1 MKKNVTAIGLLLMM
15 GVGAMAQGAAT
26 RFHIS
31 GQLKN
36 LQATSVYLIY
46 FNDNKQI
53 MDSAT
58 VIHGAYAFTG
68 EAGEGG
74 PAELLDVA
82 PRNRPASADIARI
95 YLAPE
100 SYVLHHVDSFSNAVV
115 TGSVANTDYQAITAA
130 AMPYEQRERA
140 LLPAF
145 QAARVAN
152 DMATARSIEAQAK
165 VIDKALDDSVYA
177 VFVRRHSRSPLTF
190 YVLRRYA
197 KNDPD
202 APALRTLFVGLP
214 SAVKGSTAGKAF
226 AEKLAIAAKTSIGA
240 RAMDFTQNDT
250 AGRPVSLSSFRGK
263 YVLVDFWASWC
274 GPCRA
279 ENPNIVNAYAKFHPK
294 GFDIIGVSLDRPGD
308 KDKWLKAIHMDKLD
322 WTQVSDLG
330 FWKNAVAVKY
340 GVQAIPQ
347 NFLIDPQGK
356 IIGKGLRGDELEKKL
371 GEIFGS
377 GAGAGPLPSGVDPS
391 STKAT
396 PQPLPLDP
404 AVRMGKL
411 PNGLTYYIRR
421 NTEPKNRVDLYLVN
435 KVGSVL
441 ESEDQR
447 GLAHFMEH
455 MSFNGTTHFP
465 KNDLVDYLQKA
476 GVRFGADINAYTS
489 FDETVYQL
497 PIPSD
502 KPEVLGSGIQIVRDW
517 AQDATLEPV
526 EIDKERG
533 VVLEEK
539 RLGKGAGERMRRV
552 YFPIILNNSR
562 YAERV
567 PIGLD
572 TVLNH
577 FTPATLRRFYHDWY
591 RPDLQ
596 AVIVVGDIDVDQM
609 ERTIKEKF
617 SDLKNPA
624 GERVRAAYS
633 VPLTGRD
640 HFVAVTDKEM
650 TATEVEV
657 LIKHKALP
665 VKTDADY
672 RRSLVQEL
680 FNDMIGNRYR
690 ELALQSDPPFVKG
703 SAGIGDF
710 MGGLAVYDAS
720 MTARPGQLEK
730 GVKAMWRETVRV
742 KRFGFTPGELDRAK
756 ASYLSDMEAE
766 LKEKDKTRSESYVKE
781 YQQHFLKGTAAPG
794 IEKEYALVQA
804 DLPGITLA
812 EVNALAEKYVKAT
825 DRDILLLAPEKDRAQ
840 LPDSAVVTGW
850 LHAVGTEDLQP
861 YKDEMS
867 TRPLL
872 RSQPVPGTIAAE
884 EQDTALHLTR
894 MTLSNGVKVV
904 LKPTDFKNDQIIFTS
919 FGPGGTSVYPNV
931 DYQSAVSAA
940 AVVAAGGV
948 GNYNVTELEKYL
960 AGKQVSVR
968 PYIGE
973 RTEGVS
979 GSATPKDLESAL
991 QLVYAYFTEP
1001 RKDEEV
1007 FKGIIGRSEA
1017 GLVNRDNDPN
1027 SVFSDTVSAI
1037 LGNYNVRRTG
1047 PTLEKLHQIDLDKA
1061 FGIYKQ
1067 SFADASDQTFI
1078 FVGSFDVATIGPL
1091 LEKYLGSLPATH
1103 ADVSAKDLGIHIP
1116 AGRMTRIVYKG
1127 TEPKATVDLVF
1138 SGTFDYSPENRVRLD
1153 ALKEA
1158 LQIRLIQRL
1167 REDESGVYSP
1177 AVHVN
1182 MGKLPESRY
1191 AFIVTFSC
1199 APENADKLVASALDE
1214 IGKLRTAGPLQEN
1227 VDKWRAEDKVARETQ
1242 LKTNGW
1248 WMGYLN
1254 GQLENGEDLHQLDGY
1269 DPIVNGVTPAALKAA
1284 AVNYLSGDNYIRL
1297 ELLPAASQR

>member
-1 MKKNVTAIGLLLMM
+1 MGFGLLLTTWAW
-15 GVGAMAQGAAT
+15 AMAQGGAAAK
-26 RFHIS
+26 FHIT

-36 LQATSVYLIY
+36 LQATRVYLIY
-46 FNDNKQI
+46 IEGNKQI

-58 VIHGAYAFTG
+58 VANGSYAFTG
-68 EAGEGG
+68 EIGEGG

-82 PRNRPASADIARI
+82 PRNRPMSRDIARF

-100 SYVLHHVDSFSNAVV
+100 SYVLHQADSFSNAVV
-115 TGSVANTDYQAITAA
+115 TGSVANTDYLAITAA

-140 LLPAF
+140 LLPAY
-145 QAARVAN
+145 QTARLAK
-152 DMATARSIEAQAK
+152 DEATARSIEAQAK

-177 VFVRRHSRSPLTF
+177 VFVRRHAHSPLVL
-190 YVLRRYA
+190 YVLQRYE
-197 KNDPD
+197 KNEPD
-202 APALRTLFVGLP
+202 AAALRSLFGSLSP
-214 SAVKGSTAGKAF
+214 AVKRSAAGKAF
-226 AEKLAIAAKTSIGA
+226 AEKLATNAKTSVGA
-240 RAMDFTQNDT
+240 MAMDFTQNDT
-250 AGRPVSLSSFRGK
+250 AGKAVSLRSFRGK

-279 ENPNIVNAYAKFHPK
+279 ENPNVVEAYAKYHPK

-308 KDKWLKAIHMDKLD
+308 RDKWLKAIHADKLY

-330 FWKNAVAVKY
+330 FWKNAVAVEY
-340 GVQAIPQ
+340 GVGSIPQ

-356 IIGKGLRGDELEKKL
+356 IIAKGLRGGELEEKL
-371 GEIFGS
+371 GEIF
-377 GAGAGPLPSGVDPS
+377 DPP
-391 STKAT
+391 
-396 PQPLPLDP
+396 PQPLVLDP
-404 AVRMGKL
+404 AVRTGKL
-411 PNGLTYYIRR
+411 ANGLTYFIRR

-441 ESEDQR
+441 ESDDQQ

-465 KNDLVDYLQKA
+465 KNDLIDYLQRS

-497 PIPSD
+497 PIPSG
-502 KPEVLGSGIQIVRDW
+502 KPDVLKNGIRIIRDW
-517 AQDATLEPV
+517 AQNATLDPV

-539 RLGKGAGERMRRV
+539 RLGKGAGERMRRI
-552 YFPIILNNSR
+552 YFPVILNNSR
-562 YAERV
+562 YAERI

-577 FTPATLRRFYHDWY
+577 FKPETIRRFYHDWY

-596 AVIVVGDIDVDQM
+596 AVIVVGDIDVDAM
-609 ERTIKEKF
+609 ERIIKEKF

-624 GERVRAAYS
+624 GERMRTAYQ
-633 VPLTGRD
+633 VPLTGKN

-650 TATEVEV
+650 TTTEVEV

-665 VKTDADY
+665 LMTDADY
-672 RRSLVQEL
+672 RRNLIQEL
-680 FNDMIGNRYR
+680 FNDMIGDRYR
-690 ELALQSDPPFVKG
+690 ELALHSDPPFVKG
-703 SAGIGDF
+703 NAGIGVL
-710 MGGLAVYDAS
+710 MGGLDVYDAS
-720 MTARPGQLEK
+720 MSARPGELEK
-730 GVKAMWRETVRV
+730 GFKAMWRETIRV
-742 KRFGFTPGELDRAK
+742 KRFGFTQSELDRAK
-756 ASYLSDMEAE
+756 ASYLSATETG
-766 LKEKDKTRSESYVKE
+766 LKEKDKTRSENYVKE
-781 YQQHFLKGTAAPG
+781 YQQHFLKGVAVPG

-804 DLPGITLA
+804 VLPGITLA
-812 EVNALAEKYVKAT
+812 EVDALAGKYATAT
-825 DRDILLLAPEKDRAQ
+825 DRDILLLAPEKDKAQ

-850 LHAVGTEDLQP
+850 LQAVETEDLQP

-867 TRPLL
+867 TKPFLS
-872 RSQPVPGTIAAE
+872 SQPVPGTITAE

-894 MTLSNGVKVV
+894 LTLSNGVKVV
-904 LKPTDFKNDQIIFTS
+904 LKPTDFKNDQIIFSS
-919 FGPGGTSVYPNV
+919 FAPGGTSVYPDA

-940 AVVAAGGV
+940 AVVTAGGV

-960 AGKQVSVR
+960 AGKQVGVR

-973 RTEGVS
+973 RTQGVS
-979 GSATPKDLESAL
+979 GSATPRDLESAL

-1001 RKDEEV
+1001 RKEEDV
-1007 FKGIIGRSEA
+1007 FKNFIERSEA
-1017 GLVNRDNDPN
+1017 GLVNRGNDPS

-1037 LGNYNVRRTG
+1037 LGNYNLRRTG

-1061 FGIYKQ
+1061 FAMYKH
-1067 SFADASDQTFI
+1067 SFSDASDQTFT
-1078 FVGSFDVATIGPL
+1078 FVGSFDPATIRPL

-1103 ADVSAKDLGIHIP
+1103 AGEQAKDLGIHIP
-1116 AGRMTRIVYKG
+1116 AGQMTRIVYKG
-1127 TEPKATVDLVF
+1127 TEPKATVYLVF
-1138 SGTFDYSPENRVRLD
+1138 SGAFDYSPENRVRLD

-1177 AVHVN
+1177 AVRVN

-1191 AFIVTFSC
+1191 SFLISFGCS
-1199 APENADKLVASALDE
+1199 PEHADKLVASALDE
-1214 IGKLRTAGPLQEN
+1214 VGKLRTAGPLQEN
-1227 VDKWRAEDKVARETQ
+1227 VDKWRAEDKTARETQ

-1254 GQLENGEDLHQLDGY
+1254 TQLENGEDLHQLDGY
-1269 DPIVNGVTPAALKAA
+1269 SSIADAVTPSELKAA
-1284 AVNYLSGDNYIRL
+1284 AEKYLSGDNYIRL
-1297 ELLPAASQR
+1297 ELLPAK

>member
-1 MKKNVTAIGLLLMM
+1 MGFGLL
-15 GVGAMAQGAAT
+15 VTTWAGAMAQGAAA
-26 RFHIS
+26 RFHIT
-31 GQLKN
+31 GELKN
-36 LQATSVYLIY
+36 LQTTRVYLIY
-46 FNDNKQI
+46 IEGDKQI

-58 VIHGAYAFTG
+58 VANGTYAFTG
-68 EAGEGG
+68 EIGEGG

-82 PRNRPASADIARI
+82 PRNRPRSRDIARF

-100 SYVLHHVDSFSNAVV
+100 SYSIHQTDSFSNALV

-130 AMPYEQRERA
+130 EKPYEQREMA
-140 LLPAF
+140 MLPAYR
-145 QAARVAN
+145 AAREAK
-152 DMATARSIEAQAK
+152 DEAMARSIEAQAK
-165 VIDKALDDSVYA
+165 MIDKALDDSVYGT
-177 VFVRRHSRSPLTF
+177 FVRRDPRSPLAL
-190 YVLRRYA
+190 YVLQRYE
-197 KNDPD
+197 KNEPD
-202 APALRTLFVGLP
+202 AAALQGLFDGLTPAMKR
-214 SAVKGSTAGKAF
+214 SAAGKAF
-226 AEKLAIAAKTSIGA
+226 ADKLAIDAKTTIGA
-240 RAMDFTQNDT
+240 MAMDFTQDDT
-250 AGRPVSLSSFRGK
+250 AGKAVSLRSFRGK
-263 YVLVDFWASWC
+263 HVLVDFWASWC

-279 ENPNIVNAYAKFHPK
+279 ENPNVVSAYAKYHSR

-308 KDKWLKAIHMDKLD
+308 KDKWLKAIHADKLY

-340 GVQAIPQ
+340 GVGAIPQ

-356 IIGKGLRGDELEKKL
+356 IIAKGLRGGELEEKL
-371 GEIFGS
+371 DEIFG
-377 GAGAGPLPSGVDPS
+377 GAGS
-391 STKAT
+391 SARGASSPAAA
-396 PQPLPLDP
+396 PQVLPLDP
-404 AVRMGKL
+404 AVRTGKL
-411 PNGLTYYIRR
+411 ANGLTYFIRR

-465 KNDLVDYLQKA
+465 KNDLIDYLQKS

-502 KPEVLGSGIQIVRDW
+502 KPDVLKNGIQIIRDW
-517 AQDATLEPV
+517 AQNATLDPV

-539 RLGKGAGERMRRV
+539 RLGKGAGERMRRI
-552 YFPIILNNSR
+552 YFPKILNNSR
-562 YAERV
+562 YAERI

-577 FTPATLRRFYHDWY
+577 FKPETIRRFYHDWY

-609 ERTIKEKF
+609 ERIVKEKF
-617 SDLKNPA
+617 SDLKNPVA
-624 GERVRAAYS
+624 ERMRTAYH
-633 VPLTGRD
+633 VPLTGKN

-650 TATEVEV
+650 TSTEAEV
-657 LIKHKALP
+657 LIKHPALP
-665 VKTDADY
+665 LKTDADY
-672 RRSLVQEL
+672 RRSLIREL
-680 FNDMIGNRYR
+680 FNDMIGSRYR
-690 ELALQSDPPFVKG
+690 ELALHSDPPFVKG
-703 SAGIGDF
+703 NAGIGVL
-710 MGGLAVYDAS
+710 MGGLDVYDAS
-720 MTARPGQLEK
+720 MSARPGELEK
-730 GVKAMWRETVRV
+730 GFKAMWRETVRA
-742 KRFGFTPGELDRAK
+742 KRFGFTQSELERAK
-756 ASYLSDMEAE
+756 ASYLSATEAE
-766 LKEKDKTRSESYVKE
+766 LKEKDKTRSEVYVKE
-781 YQQHFLKGTAAPG
+781 YQQYFLKGVAAPG

-812 EVNALAEKYVKAT
+812 EVDALAGNYVTAT
-825 DRDILLLAPEKDRAQ
+825 NRDILLLAPEKDKAQ

-850 LHAVGTEDLQP
+850 LHAVETEDLQP

-867 TRPLL
+867 TKPFLS
-872 RSQPVPGTIAAE
+872 SQPVPGTITAE

-894 MTLSNGVKVV
+894 LTLSNGVKVV
-904 LKPTDFKNDQIIFTS
+904 LKSTDFKNDQILFSS
-919 FGPGGTSVYPNV
+919 FGPGGTSVYPDA
-931 DYQSAVSAA
+931 DYQSAVSA
-940 AVVAAGGV
+940 VVVIAAGGV

-973 RTEGVS
+973 RTQGVS

-991 QLVYAYFTEP
+991 QMVYAYFTEP
-1001 RKDEEV
+1001 RKDESV
-1007 FKGIIGRSEA
+1007 FKNIIERSEA
-1017 GLVNRDNDPN
+1017 GLVNRGNDPN

-1037 LGNYNVRRTG
+1037 LGNYNIRRTG

-1061 FGIYKQ
+1061 FAMYKQ
-1067 SFADASDQTFI
+1067 SFADASDQTFT
-1078 FVGSFDVATIGPL
+1078 FVGSFDMATIRPL

-1103 ADVSAKDLGIHIP
+1103 SGVQAKDLGIHIP
-1116 AGRMTRIVYKG
+1116 AGQLTRIVYKG
-1127 TEPKATVDLVF
+1127 SEPKATVYLVF
-1138 SGTFDYSPENRVRLD
+1138 SGAFDYSPENRVELD

-1177 AVHVN
+1177 AVRVN

-1191 AFIVTFSC
+1191 SFIISFGC

-1214 IGKLRTAGPLQEN
+1214 VDKLRTAGPLQEN
-1227 VDKWRAEDKVARETQ
+1227 VDKWRAEDKATRETQ

-1254 GQLENGEDLHQLDGY
+1254 TQLENGEDLHQLEGY
-1269 DPIVNGVTPAALKAA
+1269 PSIVGSVTPAELKAA
-1284 AVNYLSGDNYIRL
+1284 AAKYLSGDNYIRL
-1297 ELLPAASQR
+1297 ELLPAAK

>member
-1 MKKNVTAIGLLLMM
+1 MGFGLLLTTWA
-15 GVGAMAQGAAT
+15 GAMAQGGMN

-31 GQLKN
+31 GKLAN
-36 LQATSVYLIY
+36 LQVTCVYLIY
-46 FNDNKQI
+46 IDDNRQI

-58 VIHGAYAFTG
+58 VANGSYAFTG
-68 EAGEGG
+68 EIGEGG
-74 PAELLDVA
+74 LAELLDVA
-82 PRNRPASADIARI
+82 PRNRPMARDIARI

-100 SYVLHHVDSFSNAVV
+100 SYVLHQTDSFSNAVV
-115 TGSVANTDYQAITAA
+115 TGSVANTDYQAITSA
-130 AMPYEQRERA
+130 AMPYEERERA
-140 LLPAF
+140 LLPAY
-145 QAARVAN
+145 QAAREAK
-152 DMATARSIEAQAK
+152 DEATARSIEAQAK

-177 VFVRRHSRSPLTF
+177 VFVRSRPHSPLAL
-190 YVLRRYA
+190 YVLRRYE
-197 KNDPD
+197 KNEPD
-202 APALRTLFVGLP
+202 AAALRGLFASLSP
-214 SAVKGSTAGKAF
+214 AVKRSAAGKAF
-226 AEKLAIAAKTSIGA
+226 ADKLAINAKTSIGA
-240 RAMDFTQNDT
+240 MAMDFTQDDT
-250 AGRPVSLSSFRGK
+250 AGKAVSLRSFRGK

-279 ENPNIVNAYAKFHPK
+279 ENRNVVSAYAKYHPK

-308 KDKWLKAIHMDKLD
+308 KDKWLKAIHADKLY

-330 FWKNAVAVKY
+330 FWKNAVAVEY
-340 GVQAIPQ
+340 GVGAIPQ

-371 GEIFGS
+371 AEIFGS
-377 GAGAGPLPSGVDPS
+377 AGASAASG
-391 STKAT
+391 STAAAGGASAAGT
-396 PQPLPLDP
+396 MPQPLVLDP
-404 AVRMGKL
+404 AVRTGKL
-411 PNGLTYYIRR
+411 ANGLTYYIRR

-441 ESEDQR
+441 ESDDQQ

-465 KNDLVDYLQKA
+465 KNDLIDYLQRS

-502 KPEVLGSGIQIVRDW
+502 KPDVLKNGIQIIRDW
-517 AQDATLEPV
+517 AQNATLDPV

-539 RLGKGAGERMRRV
+539 RLGKGAGERMRRI
-552 YFPIILNNSR
+552 YFPVILNNSR
-562 YAERV
+562 YAERI

-577 FTPATLRRFYHDWY
+577 FKPETIRRFYHDWY

-596 AVIVVGDIDVDQM
+596 AVIVVGDIDVDAM
-609 ERTIKEKF
+609 ERIIKEKF

-624 GERVRAAYS
+624 GERVRTAYQ
-633 VPLTGRD
+633 VPLTGKN

-650 TATEVEV
+650 TTTEVEV

-665 VKTDADY
+665 LMTDADY
-672 RRSLVQEL
+672 RRNLIQEL
-680 FNDMIGNRYR
+680 FNEMIADRYR
-690 ELALQSDPPFVKG
+690 ELALQADPPFVKG
-703 SAGIGDF
+703 NAGIGDL
-710 MGGLAVYDAS
+710 MGGLDVYDAS
-720 MTARPGQLEK
+720 MSARPGELEK
-730 GVKAMWRETVRV
+730 GFKAMWRETIRV
-742 KRFGFTPGELDRAK
+742 KRFGFTQRELDRAK
-756 ASYLSDMEAE
+756 ASYLSATETG
-766 LKEKDKTRSESYVKE
+766 LKEKDKTRSENYVKE
-781 YQQHFLKGTAAPG
+781 YQQHFLKGLAVPG

-804 DLPGITLA
+804 VLPGITLA
-812 EVNALAEKYVKAT
+812 EVDALAGKYATAT
-825 DRDILLLAPEKDRAQ
+825 DRDILLLAPEKDKAQ

-850 LHAVGTEDLQP
+850 LHAVETEDLQP

-867 TRPLL
+867 TKPFLS
-872 RSQPVPGTIAAE
+872 SQPVPGTITAD

-894 MTLSNGVKVV
+894 LTLSNGVKVV
-904 LKPTDFKNDQIIFTS
+904 LKPTDFKNDQILFSS
-919 FGPGGTSVYPNV
+919 FAPGGTSVYPDA

-948 GNYNVTELEKYL
+948 GNYNITELEKYL
-960 AGKQVSVR
+960 AGKQVGVR

-973 RTEGVS
+973 RTQGVS
-979 GSATPKDLESAL
+979 GSATPRDLESAL

-1001 RKDEEV
+1001 RKEEDV
-1007 FKGIIGRSEA
+1007 FKNIIERSEA
-1017 GLVNRDNDPN
+1017 GLVNRGNDPG

-1037 LGNYNVRRTG
+1037 LGNYNLRRTG

-1061 FGIYKQ
+1061 FAMYLH
-1067 SFADASDQTFI
+1067 SFSDASDQTFT
-1078 FVGSFDVATIGPL
+1078 FVGSFDPAIIRPL

-1103 ADVSAKDLGIHIP
+1103 MGEQAKDLGIHIP
-1116 AGRMTRIVYKG
+1116 AGQMTRLVYRG
-1127 TEPKATVDLVF
+1127 TEPKATVYLVF
-1138 SGTFDYSPENRVRLD
+1138 SGTFDYSQENRVKLD

-1177 AVHVN
+1177 AVRVN
-1182 MGKLPESRY
+1182 IGKPPESRY
-1191 AFIVTFSC
+1191 SFLISFGCS
-1199 APENADKLVASALDE
+1199 PEHADKLVASALE
-1214 IGKLRTAGPLQEN
+1214 EVAKLRTAGPLQEN
-1227 VDKWRAEDKVARETQ
+1227 VDKWRAEDKATRETQ
-1242 LKTNGW
+1242 LKTNSW

-1254 GQLENGEDLHQLDGY
+1254 TQLENGEDLHQLDGY
-1269 DPIVNGVTPAALKAA
+1269 SSIVDTVTPAGLKAA

-1297 ELLPAASQR
+1297 ELLPAAK